1 MLTDLLSRAGLRSRH
16 HAFKAALWLL
26 GKVYEAESR
35 QAGRISAK
43 LDQFNYGEVAEY
55 DHLVFQA
62 MEEELEFS
70 EYTLDCLM
78 AVLDELEMVC

>member
-1 MLTDLLSRAGLRSRH
+1 MLANLLSRAGLRSRR
-16 HAFKAALWLL
+16 HALKAALWLL

-35 QAGRISAK
+35 HAGRISAQ
-43 LDQFNYGEVAEY
+43 LCQFDYGEVAEY
-55 DHLVFQA
+55 DHLVLQA

-78 AVLDELEMVC
+78 VVLDELEMVC